1 MRIKVLSCFTAVVAA
16 MALISA
22 SGAATTKAQ
31 SVAKIDVSTR
41 AAVVHFL
48 RSIHVNPKH
57 VVIQHGR
64 RNYAGAHCPGK
75 GWVCTTTQHAVVQ
88 IARAGGSNRFRCSTA
103 RCAVVQ
109 VSAQAKNAPTTNTAT
124 CIKTSGLGQSCSI
137 NQSSASANNVAIVYQ
152 NEPKTSG
159 LTQTASA
166 TASITQQA
174 TGSNSNTACVFQ
186 AIAVD
191 GSTVAKKGT
200 PVAVSLEAHQS
211 LAITQDSLHGS
222 NSAAQSATSGGA
234 CTGSTVTQS
243 QTLTSTATGT
253 GPITQNQDAGNNG
266 FNLSLDIEQNQHTP
280 SATGSNTSNFTQ
292 TSNQNA
298 VANTPAGPVTQTQ
311 TSPSG
316 GILAA
321 VNQNST
327 GLSSSVATQTEVQ
340 CEDAATSGL
349 SSCSTTPD
357 SNTPPHLTQTQYG
370 PEGVGKSTLRTN
382 RRVGFSVHKTPGDS
396 HQTSNPLDTFV
407 VNQSS
412 TQNSDTQ
419 SGQRNNVSGGVNTSG
434 NGTVTQNALIQGNNK
449 VDVQAGTNTNVNG
462 TIDCPTGST
471 SCTKTLTAPTI
482 TAHPSNPATYG
493 STSFTFTNVDPTVAF
508 VCLLDGVTVACPS
521 TSNAHGTTGTYA
533 NGTVPSGAH
542 TFAVETQD
550 PANGNVSAPTPLF
563 SWVITPPDP
572 QITPASEP
580 ANPETYGG
588 TGAFQF
594 TDTDPTAIFKCSLDG
609 SSYASCTSGSVSWS
623 GLASGAHSFS
633 VKAYDSTGTYVS
645 NHDAHYNWVIT
656 PPDPSITASSEPAN
670 PETYGGTGSFQ
681 FTDTDPT
688 AIFKCSL
695 DGAAYTSCTSGSV
708 SWSGLASGAHSFSVK
723 AYDSTG
729 TYVSNH
735 DAHYNWVI
743 TPPDPS
749 ITVASEPPDP
759 DFVGNS
765 YTFAFTDTDSSV
777 HYQCQIDGQT
787 ATNCNSGSAS
797 YSNLAPGSHTFS
809 VRAYDQSDTYPSNN
823 PATFTW
829 TILPL
834 AVSALGGDDGSS
846 AGWACQPGGPIALTV
861 GSTPYDP
868 ETDIGTFAQ
877 VAITSAGGTAIDGLQ
892 EPTFTTDNYAAGSP
906 RFVIDLDNGDSLW
919 GYPSNAGLNGTDFAW
934 AINNGNT
941 YEPWGD
947 VQTAE
952 HGATIVDAVVIAD
965 GDQDPGVTDK
975 ISDLTFDGT
984 DFNSGTCPAP
994 PAP

>member
-57 VVIQHGR
+57 VVIQHGH

-253 GPITQNQDAGNNG
+253 GPITQNEDAGNNG

-735 DAHYNWVI
+735 DDHFSWVI
-743 TPPDPS
+743 TPPDPTIPS
-749 ITVASEPPDP
+749 GPDQP
-759 DFVGNS
+759 
-765 YTFAFTDTDSSV
+765 
-777 HYQCQIDGQT
+777 
-787 ATNCNSGSAS
+787 
-797 YSNLAPGSHTFS
+797 
-809 VRAYDQSDTYPSNN
+809 QSTSRD
-823 PATFTW
+823 ATFTFQDDDP
-829 TILPL
+829 T
-834 AVSALGGDDGSS
+834 ALFECSLDGSGYSACPSTSPTYSDLSLGQHTLDVRATDQSGNYDSTGIAEYTWEVIPFLTFDASDDAS
-846 AGWACQPGGPIALTV
+846 AGWSGDPGSAIDLTL
-861 GSTPYDP
+861 GS
-868 ETDIGTFAQ
+868 DIPNTFAE
-877 VAITSAGGTAIDGLQ
+877 ITLHNFEGLALSDLA

-906 RFVIDLDNGDSLW
+906 RYYVTLSNGDSLW
-919 GYPSNAGLNGTDFAW
+919 GYPPNSGLNGSDFAW
-934 AINNGNT
+934 AINNANS
-941 YEPWGD
+941 YESWSD
-947 VQTAE
+947 AQSAE
-952 HGATIVDAVVIAD
+952 PGATVTGVYVIAD
-965 GDQDPGVTDK
+965 GDQPSTTDV
-975 ISDLTFDGT
+975 ITDLTFDGY
-984 DFNSGTCPAP
+984 DFNP
-994 PAP
+994 PVPPV